1 MSLSFGLNEPLSC
14 PKIAL
19 FCGVMGVYFVS
30 FFLEHPVKV
39 GFWGAKEEIMG
50 LSNLGSFTVKYIS
63 ILTYIFEPAT
73 NRVGVTND

>member
-30 FFLEHPVKV
+30 FFLEHPV
-39 GFWGAKEEIMG
+39 G
-50 LSNLGSFTVKYIS
+50 LISVFFDSVPKYRVNLVYFDPTSKQ
-63 ILTYIFEPAT
+63 
-73 NRVGVTND
+73 DQ